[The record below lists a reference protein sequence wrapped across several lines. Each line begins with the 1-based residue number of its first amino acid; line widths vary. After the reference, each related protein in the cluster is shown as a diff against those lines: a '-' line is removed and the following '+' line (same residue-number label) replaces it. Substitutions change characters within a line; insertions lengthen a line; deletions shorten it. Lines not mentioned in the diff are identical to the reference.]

1 MIPSLPIPRRVRL
14 CAAAAVWLAC
24 LPAFAEVKKAPIS
37 VFDTGI
43 VESTE
48 VSLMLLDVVA
58 QDRDGKPMRGLKR
71 GDFAVRIDGRAW
83 TIETADDL
91 CPCGDG
97 IADAVADSGVA
108 PEGGTG
114 GGATSDSPAAE
125 DSGATSSAGGR
136 SPAAREGV
144 ATGPG
149 EGEPVR
155 FVLYLDYAQL
165 QQDGRQ
171 RAIDEARRWI
181 QETMQPGDLVMIA
194 AHAEQAGLKTLAAF
208 TASKDQL
215 LSALNRSTDAPEW
228 FNPFPAARESRAMTC
243 VRCCEK
249 RDCPCESCWRDLARD
264 EYRHSRH
271 SFLALKTL
279 LSSLA
284 EVPGRKALVLFNQ
297 DGTMF
302 PARYYPVDETQ
313 VGDHIGLVDE
323 VGAEATTART
333 AIYAAFSGEGT
344 NKWGVNLGANL
355 ADFTGGGYNRGVHD
369 LTDLTRRAG
378 RGCECVYRLGIA
390 PPGGKSGA
398 VHRASVEI
406 RGRPAPNTYR
416 VQYLNAADRWMRS
429 ARAVLADPD
438 ASTDLPLVAA
448 IVPVAG
454 RDGTW
459 DIAVRVTL
467 SPKSLALLSGA
478 SGIRGSWE
486 VGAFLW
492 QEDGRKRWELLAI
505 SEIRKQRDD
514 ATGTAV
520 LHERVIEGVP
530 PGTYELRAFVRDRW
544 ANLYGGARARME
556 LPRTRET
563 IAGPLVLRAEAGFV
577 RTQLPLRQEKVPTR
591 PESAREIERGL
602 LPLGERS
609 VRAGEPLACLTWVC
623 PGESKDSVYETVRYL
638 SREDE
643 PVLIFEEPEIVKAG
657 RCVRIGDRI
666 DTSGLAPGRYVY
678 HVGWNPDADERSQD
692 VEATF
697 EVGAADEPSPQV
709 EPAAAR

>member
-1 MIPSLPIPRRVRL
+1 MSQSLPGRRWFRFSAVTALSLTLIP
-14 CAAAAVWLAC
+14 A
-24 LPAFAEVKKAPIS
+24 PAGNEKPPS

-48 VSLMLLDVVA
+48 VTLMLLDVNAV
-58 QDRDGKPMRGLKR
+58 DRDGKPMRGLKR
-71 GDFAVRIDGRAW
+71 GDFAVRLDGRLWA
-83 TIETADDL
+83 IETVDDL
-91 CPCGDG
+91 CPCGG
-97 IADAVADSGVA
+97 EPGGEVAGAGDAPNNEAESLATDETATEHGATAISSPGELSPPAGEGVA
-108 PEGGTG
+108 PR
-114 GGATSDSPAAE
+114 PAE
-125 DSGATSSAGGR
+125 
-136 SPAAREGV
+136 P
-144 ATGPG
+144 
-149 EGEPVR
+149 EPVR
-155 FVLYLDYAQL
+155 FVLYLEYSQL
-165 QQDGRQ
+165 RQDGRR

-181 QETMQPGDLVMIA
+181 QETMRPGDLVLIA
-194 AHAEQAGLKTLAAF
+194 AYSEPAGLKTLVRF
-208 TASKDQL
+208 TADKEQL
-215 LSALNRSTDAPEW
+215 LSAVNHSAGAPEW
-228 FNPFPAARESRAMTC
+228 FDPFPSSRHSRIEGCLALFYPYVC
-243 VRCCEK
+243 LL
-249 RDCPCESCWRDLARD
+249 DLARA
-264 EYRHSRH
+264 EYRHTRR

-302 PARYYPVDETQ
+302 PARYYPEVDETQ

-323 VGAEATTART
+323 VGAQATTART
-333 AIYAAFSGEGT
+333 AIYAAFSGE
-344 NKWGVNLGANL
+344 NENDLGVNLGANL

-378 RGCECVYRLGIA
+378 RGCECVYRLGMA

-398 VHRASVEI
+398 VHRVTVEI
-406 RGRPAPNTYR
+406 RDRQAPNTYR

-429 ARAVLADPD
+429 AQAVLADPD

-459 DIAVRVTL
+459 DIAVRVTS

-486 VGAFLW
+486 VGALLW

-563 IAGPLVLRAEAGFV
+563 TAGPLVLRAEAGFV

-623 PGESKDSVYETVRYL
+623 PGESKDSVYETVRFL

-692 VEATF
+692 VEAAF
-697 EVGAADEPSPQV
+697 EVAAGDEQAPETAP
-709 EPAAAR
+709 

>member
-1 MIPSLPIPRRVRL
+1 MPLRGEPGGEVAGAGDAPNNEAEI
-14 CAAAAVWLAC
+14 LAT
-24 LPAFAEVKKAPIS
+24 
-37 VFDTGI
+37 D
-43 VESTE
+43 
-48 VSLMLLDVVA
+48 
-58 QDRDGKPMRGLKR
+58 
-71 GDFAVRIDGRAW
+71 
-83 TIETADDL
+83 ETATAH
-91 CPCGDG
+91 GSTA
-97 IADAVADSGVA
+97 I
-108 PEGGTG
+108 
-114 GGATSDSPAAE
+114 
-125 DSGATSSAGGR
+125 SS
-136 SPAAREGV
+136 
-144 ATGPG
+144 PG
-149 EGEPVR
+149 EGSPPAGERVAPRPAEPEPAR
-155 FVLYLDYAQL
+155 FVLYLDYSQL
-165 QQDGRQ
+165 RQDGRQ

-181 QETMQPGDLVMIA
+181 QETMRPGDLVMIA
-194 AHAEQAGLKTLAAF
+194 VYSEPAGLKTLARF
-208 TASKDQL
+208 TADKERL
-215 LSALNRSTDAPEW
+215 LSAVNHSADAPEW
-228 FNPFPAARESRAMTC
+228 FDPFPSSRESRI
-243 VRCCEK
+243 
-249 RDCPCESCWRDLARD
+249 ESCYVFDYPYPCLLDLARA
-264 EYRHSRH
+264 EYRHTRR

-302 PARYYPVDETQ
+302 PARYYPEVDETQ

-333 AIYAAFSGEGT
+333 AIYAVYAGEGT

-398 VHRASVEI
+398 VHQASVEI

-438 ASTDLPLVAA
+438 ASTDLPLLAA

-486 VGAFLW
+486 VGAFVW

-643 PVLIFEEPEIVKAG
+643 PVLIFEEPEILKAG

-678 HVGWNPDADERSQD
+678 HVGWNPDSDERSQD
-692 VEATF
+692 VEAVF
-697 EVGAADEPSPQV
+697 EVGAAEEPSPQA